1 MKNWKFIL
9 FCCLIE
15 LAIVIFISI
24 ACLFNNSIYYIF
36 YNLIYGIVI
45 SVLLP
50 LLILLKEKKN
60 FEEVGIKKLGK
71 RSLS

>member
-1 MKNWKFIL
+1 MIMKNWKFIL

-24 ACLFNNSIYYIF
+24 ACLFNDYIYYIF

-50 LLILLKEKKN
+50 LFNIVNGFIVCPFFLTVK
-60 FEEVGIKKLGK
+60 
-71 RSLS
+71 